1 MGEYQK
7 IERLSA
13 LADSFDLFLIDQ
25 FGVLHDGVSPYLG
38 AIECFASLK
47 ARGNRVVLLS
57 NSGKRTT
64 ANIAR
69 LADLG
74 FSRELF
80 DHVVT
85 SGEVAWQGIVEY
97 SFGMPFVPGSSMFV
111 VGHDDHDYGFEKL
124 GVRLVE
130 DPAAA
135 DFIMIAA
142 SRAPKMSLEQYGEIL
157 ATAAA
162 SYIPALCCNP
172 DRLMLTAAG
181 VQPSAGEIGSLYCK
195 LGGKVTFVG
204 KPYPAMYAFARNQC
218 LRGVSA
224 RTLAIG
230 DSIEHDICGGS
241 NAYLATALLRT
252 GLCQDL
258 SDDELSNRL
267 AAYRAAPDFVLLAC
281 IGNSA
286 STVFPKSLH
295 SNVRFE
301 HAGRS
306 SA

>member
-1 MGEYQK
+1 MVKYRK
-7 IERLSA
+7 IERLSV
-13 LADSFDLFLIDQ
+13 LVDSFDLFMIDQ

-38 AIECFASLK
+38 AIECLASLK
-47 ARGNRVVLLS
+47 ARGKSVVLLS
-57 NSGKRTT
+57 NSGKRAA

-85 SGEVAWQGIVEY
+85 SGEVAWQGIVDH

-111 VGHDDHDYGFEKL
+111 VGHDDYDYGFEKL
-124 GVRLVE
+124 GVRLVQ
-130 DPAAA
+130 DPVAA
-135 DFIMIAA
+135 DFIMIVA

-162 SYIPALCCNP
+162 ADIPALCCNP

-181 VQPSAGEIGSLYCK
+181 VQPSAGEIASLYCK
-195 LGGKVTFVG
+195 LGGRVTFVG

-218 LRGVSA
+218 RRGGSA

-230 DSIEHDICGGS
+230 DSIEHDICGGF
-241 NAYLATALLRT
+241 NAHLATALVRT

-267 AAYRAAPDFVLLAC
+267 ATYGAAPDFVL
-281 IGNSA
+281 
-286 STVFPKSLH
+286 PSLYW
-295 SNVRFE
+295 E
-301 HAGRS
+301 
-306 SA
+306 

>member
-1 MGEYQK
+1 MVQYRK
-7 IERLSA
+7 IERLSV

-25 FGVLHDGVSPYLG
+25 FGVLHDGVKPYRG
-38 AIECFASLK
+38 TIECLASLK
-47 ARGNRVVLLS
+47 SRGKSVVLLS
-57 NSGKRTT
+57 NSGKRAA

-69 LADLG
+69 LVDLG

-80 DHVVT
+80 DDVVT
-85 SGEVAWQGIVEY
+85 SGEVAWQGIVAY

-124 GVRLVE
+124 GVRLVD

-142 SRAPKMSLEQYGEIL
+142 SRAPKISLEQYGEIL

-162 SYIPALCCNP
+162 SDIPALCCNP

-181 VQPSAGEIGSLYCK
+181 VQPSAGEIASLYCK
-195 LGGKVTFVG
+195 LGGRVTFVG

-218 LRGVSA
+218 LGGGPA

-230 DSIEHDICGGS
+230 DSIEHDICGGF
-241 NAYLATALLRT
+241 NARLPTALVRT

-258 SDDELSNRL
+258 SDDELSNKL
-267 AAYRAAPDFVLLAC
+267 ATYGAAPDFVLPGLYW
-281 IGNSA
+281 
-286 STVFPKSLH
+286 
-295 SNVRFE
+295 E
-301 HAGRS
+301 
-306 SA
+306 